1 MDEDDWLP
9 LPFDQRKERLKLDFI
24 ERDKRL
30 KLAQSI
36 YDNFKVGKRT
46 AARMA
51 IEKLGNWRNVDDDT
65 TAIDY
70 LRQRIV
76 GPTIHST
83 PE

>member
-1 MDEDDWLP
+1 MAEPKYEITNDWP
-9 LPFDQRKERLKLDFI
+9 IPISER
-24 ERDKRL
+24 EKRL
-30 KLAQSI
+30 GLAQSI

-51 IEKLGNWRNVDDDT
+51 IKQLGNWRNVDDDT

-76 GPTIHST
+76 DKTIHST
-83 PE
+83 PD